1 MSSPTNKNIHLS
13 HLCEYQK
20 FPRFSIWPFSCCV
33 WCLHCLG
40 HLPAHFP
47 RHWVSFLEF
56 KHFVMPF
63 VSSLTS
69 NLYWPLLYPRAL
81 EWLSLKLVSTHSFP
95 PELWPAGPRNLPV
108 AHERASWQ
116 SCHSRHGIR
125 VRSPGAVSAH
135 ISSASFANP
144 SLSALWRWTFF
155 VFPHLLSF

>member
-1 MSSPTNKNIHLS
+1 MSSPTNKNIHLP

-20 FPRFSIWPFSCCV
+20 FPQFSVWPFSCCV

-69 NLYWPLLYPRAL
+69 NLYSPLLYPRTL
-81 EWLSLKLVSTHSFP
+81 EWLFLKLVSTHSFP

-108 AHERASWQ
+108 AHQRASWQ
-116 SCHSRHGIR
+116 SCHSRHGIQ
-125 VRSPGAVSAH
+125 VRSPGAVGAH
-135 ISSASFANP
+135 IS
-144 SLSALWRWTFF
+144 
-155 VFPHLLSF
+155 